1 MNTTCI
7 ICNRTCEKKTYT
19 SVGGQT
25 VCSIKCASNVSPN
38 VNDECANCGS
48 VVWEDENYNL
58 NGELCCCISC
68 RDALK
73 IKNKNLY
80 SSSKRDDFSTPI
92 TKKKSKN
99 SSKKKKSSYSNN
111 NNQSSND
118 NNYYYQPRQNQFEIS
133 PGMQVGGTNVAM
145 GPRDWNTNDYD
156 MGPGDIE
163 GNYFHGDQNYN
174 KYGNFGGE
182 DESEAYGDV
191 NEKNYL
197 DEYGPHKIIQKNE
210 SVAMDQ
216 IRQMG
221 GKLKQNPNKPK
232 NEAHSVIHRGYEVHC
247 EYCDFVIK
255 DGKQCLVDNF
265 GKKFHTEEC
274 FSNYFQGIPKP
285 NFG

>member
-38 VNDECANCGS
+38 IIDECANCCS
-48 VVWEDENYNL
+48 VVWEDKNYNL

-73 IKNKNLY
+73 SKNKNLY

-163 GNYFHGDQNYN
+163 GNYFHGDQNYK

-197 DEYGPHKIIQKNE
+197 DEYGPHKIIQKKE

-274 FSNYFQGIPKP
+274 FSNHFQGIPKP

>member
-38 VNDECANCGS
+38 VNDECVNCGS

-156 MGPGDIE
+156 MGSGDIE

>member
-1 MNTTCI
+1 M
-7 ICNRTCEKKTYT
+7 
-19 SVGGQT
+19 
-25 VCSIKCASNVSPN
+25 
-38 VNDECANCGS
+38 
-48 VVWEDENYNL
+48 
-58 NGELCCCISC
+58 
-68 RDALK
+68 
-73 IKNKNLY
+73 Y